1 MENQWTF
8 VSMFVDQTIDNQY
21 AMRYYLDL
29 PNHSNNVIFQS
40 RNNGPCYQLGPL
52 TISTWGGK
60 DPYHDPSGCY
70 IQYLRMYWDW
80 VADSEEKM
88 QNLALMELDGM
99 LLHFGLFSLF
109 GIGILY
115 LFYFASNQ
123 LISNNQTFKVDSMTN
138 AGEKSIIG
146 FKGN

>member
-1 MENQWTF
+1 
-8 VSMFVDQTIDNQY
+8 MFVDQTIDNQY

-70 IQYLRMYWDW
+70 IQYLRMCWDC

-88 QNLALMELDGM
+88 YAFTFWTIFTFRNRNTLP
-99 LLHFGLFSLF
+99 FLFRF
-109 GIGILY
+109 
-115 LFYFASNQ
+115 
-123 LISNNQTFKVDSMTN
+123 
-138 AGEKSIIG
+138 
-146 FKGN
+146 

>member
-70 IQYLRMYWDW
+70 IQYLRMCWDC

-88 QNLALMELDGM
+88 QNLALMEPDGTVECWVNKT
-99 LLHFGLFSLF
+99 LLIMSV
-109 GIGILY
+109 
-115 LFYFASNQ
+115 SQ
-123 LISNNQTFKVDSMTN
+123 SNNILRVF
-138 AGEKSIIG
+138 
-146 FKGN
+146 